1 MPLTGS
7 HRQLA
12 LLKAGIFLRP
22 FENKAQKRKLLA
34 AQFGMGADKPAE
46 LGLCF
51 LQVFK
56 ATVCLHEVLKEGFL
70 SC

>member
-12 LLKAGIFLRP
+12 LLKAGSFLRL
-22 FENKAQKRKLLA
+22 FKNKAQKRKLLA
-34 AQFGMGADKPAE
+34 AQFGMGADTSAE

-51 LQVFK
+51 LQVSKQPRACMKF
-56 ATVCLHEVLKEGFL
+56 
-70 SC
+70 